1 MLPAGGISLLAPPTD
16 ILLFLSS
23 ESVQTSALCSFPNPP
38 PKPDK
43 TKSTATKPA
52 VNKQSPQTLARTNPA
67 VSTELPPPRN
77 PVGQRRAEGGYPPA
91 AAPRPSR
98 TCAAAGGAGTGRG
111 GGPAEPP

>member
-1 MLPAGGISLLAPPTD
+1 MLPAGGISLLAPPTE
-16 ILLFLSS
+16 ILLFLSAFKPRHCAAFL
-23 ESVQTSALCSFPNPP
+23 TH
-38 PKPDK
+38 PKTRQNK
-43 TKSTATKPA
+43 INSNEA
-52 VNKQSPQTLARTNPA
+52 VANKQSPQTLARTNPA